1 MISHDLLLIT
11 QSYITEHIDT
21 FHDKR
26 LQKLTTLKLHTIL
39 RRKNPYLFRAKNI
52 LTAYDLI
59 QSFLDAYISSQE
71 ETIFGDF
78 LEGLAIQINQMVY
91 QGIKSSAEG
100 IDLEFNNEGVR
111 YLVSVKSGPNWGN
124 SSQIKRMIDNFKKA
138 KKILR
143 TSQSKLQVIA
153 VNGCCYG
160 KENQPDKGD
169 YLKYCGQ
176 DFWTFISGELD
187 LYTEIITP
195 LGHQAKQ
202 RNERFHNEYAKVINR
217 FSADFAGEFCYT
229 DGAIDWRKL
238 LAFNSASCALN

>member
-1 MISHDLLLIT
+1 MT
-11 QSYITEHIDT
+11 QSYITERIDT
-21 FHDKR
+21 FHNKR
-26 LQKLTTLKLHTIL
+26 LQKLTTLKLYTIL

-52 LTAYDLI
+52 LTAHDLI

-153 VNGCCYG
+153 INGCCYG

-217 FSADFAGEFCYT
+217 FSADFADEFCYT

-238 LAFNSASCALN
+238 LALNSASCALN

>member
-1 MISHDLLLIT
+1 
-11 QSYITEHIDT
+11 
-21 FHDKR
+21 
-26 LQKLTTLKLHTIL
+26 
-39 RRKNPYLFRAKNI
+39 
-52 LTAYDLI
+52 
-59 QSFLDAYISSQE
+59 
-71 ETIFGDF
+71 
-78 LEGLAIQINQMVY
+78 
-91 QGIKSSAEG
+91 
-100 IDLEFNNEGVR
+100 
-111 YLVSVKSGPNWGN
+111 
-124 SSQIKRMIDNFKKA
+124 MIDNFKKA